1 MALALLAYTTV
12 WKNRS
17 LSDDAKMRELV
28 ANRFVE
34 LLKDVR
40 SPTHTARNENAELAI
55 TRLSAAICDPDL
67 VRRRDLVMTVSLLT
81 NNGTSDR
88 YLYLPANAE
97 GSTPNYDQRGIKL
110 GGGREF
116 SFVSEPTKI
125 LDLMIASGTIF
136 PIFPSHPMSDPTSDA
151 SMSFVDGGFAHN
163 IPVEAAVDWGAT
175 HIIVIEASP
184 EPDRSE
190 KPSFI
195 GNVGTAFDHLFAQA
209 QLTDVRSR
217 ETVEIYTLRPKKEIL
232 KTLDFVPAL
241 TKEAVKQGAKDAD
254 DGRFRE
260 RSRAPKLTRFS
271 P

>member
-1 MALALLAYTTV
+1 
-12 WKNRS
+12 
-17 LSDDAKMRELV
+17 MRELV

-34 LLKDVR
+34 LLKDIR
-40 SPTHTARNENAELAI
+40 SPTHTDSGEEAGLAI

-88 YLYLPANAE
+88 YLYLPAKVE

-116 SFVSEPTKI
+116 SYVSEPTKI
-125 LDLMIASGTIF
+125 LELMMASGTIF
-136 PIFPSHPMSDPTSDA
+136 PIFPSHSMSDPA
-151 SMSFVDGGFAHN
+151 SEARMSFVDGGFAHN

-175 HIIVIEASP
+175 HIVVIEASP
-184 EPDRSE
+184 ELDRNE

-217 ETVEIYTLRPKKEIL
+217 ETVEIYTLRPRKEIL

-241 TKEAVKQGAKDAD
+241 TKKAVAQGKKDAD

-260 RSRAPKLTRFS
+260 RSRVPKLMRFS